1 MKNYVLALG
10 VLCTFQQ
17 VVAQTLHV
25 PSDYKTLDSALEQ
38 VTQDDLYTILLEEQG
53 IYTLSKP
60 CLYSVSI
67 EAEVLPFVGI
77 YYGHQVGA
85 YNLSVSDNSITVETT
100 GADLPAFAGA
110 DKILAHKHSGITEY
124 DIVHVSGN
132 TITLS
137 EEVTFETGEGFMVK
151 PRVSLVLAE
160 GLEAVTFQGATKFK
174 GIMLEGDSPRG
185 FDEVTL
191 EQCVSNC
198 HISSSVVTA
207 NKTIYLK
214 GLEVTDSYSGHEET
228 FLGTGL
234 TVYANKYAQ
243 NTNCCF
249 IGCERA
255 IEAGTYAHMIAKG
268 AEFFG
273 CITAI
278 WADGGSQV
286 ALPGTTIRSCERG
299 VRLSANSSC
308 MTSDILTMTDVA
320 LGVRALF
327 NSQFHASTLVLN
339 NVDTHAHIDDQSL
352 IELPSPLQAG
362 VRTLVPEGYGSY
374 HSGVSYNYL
383 TSNTYTNEVMS
394 LREESS
400 QSSNDTFL
408 DSIATEELSRPYR
421 TEKFVM
427 PIQRRKG
434 KPRSCK
440 EKRCSRNCG
449 KAPCSKKT
457 KCRCKKKRASCKP
470 RCSSKVSFSKTCK
483 KGCKKR
489 GKASCEA
496 SCRKVSTWKT
506 QKS

>member
-1 MKNYVLALG
+1 MKNYLLALG
-10 VLCTFQQ
+10 VLCTFHQI
-17 VVAQTLHV
+17 VAQTLHV
-25 PSDYKTLDSALEQ
+25 PSEYKTLDSALEQ
-38 VTQDDLYTILLEEQG
+38 VTQDDSYTILLEEQG

-67 EAEVLPFVGI
+67 EAEVLPSVGI
-77 YYGHQVGA
+77 YYGHQVGTHSI
-85 YNLSVSDNSITVETT
+85 SVSDNSITVETT
-100 GADLPAFAGA
+100 GAELPEFVGV
-110 DKILAHKHSGITEY
+110 DKILVHKHSGITEY
-124 DIVHVSGN
+124 DIVHVSG
-132 TITLS
+132 TTLTLS

-160 GLEAVTFQGATKFK
+160 GLFKGATKFK
-174 GIMLEGDSPRG
+174 GVMFEGDLRRA

-198 HISSSVVTA
+198 RISSSVVTA
-207 NKTIYLK
+207 NQTIYLK
-214 GLEVTDSYSGHEET
+214 GLEVTGTYAGHEET

-243 NTNCCF
+243 NTNSCF
-249 IGCERA
+249 IGCEKA

-327 NSQFHASTLVLN
+327 NSQFHASSLVLN

-394 LREESS
+394 LREEPSEVS
-400 QSSNDTFL
+400 YDTFL
-408 DSIATEELSRPYR
+408 DSIATEELSRPYK

-427 PIQRRKG
+427 PVQRRKG
-434 KPRSCK
+434 KSRPCK
-440 EKRCSRNCG
+440 EKNCSCSCG
-449 KAPCSKKT
+449 KAPCPKKT
-457 KCRCKKKRASCKP
+457 ECRCKKKCASCKP
-470 RCSSKVSFSKTCK
+470 RCSSKAFFSKRCK

-489 GKASCEA
+489 GKTSCSV
-496 SCRKVSTWKT
+496 SCGKISTWKT
-506 QKS
+506 KKS